1 MVHVSPPNQ
10 PRVVVAI
17 NDDALRASLTFAL
30 EADGFRVENCASGQ
44 GLFDLKPPAQ
54 GACIVVDSRLSDMS
68 GLEALAGLR
77 ERGVSASAV
86 LLAAVV
92 GAGLLEAAAREGAV
106 VVEKPL
112 LGDALAKAV
121 RAAYL

>member
-1 MVHVSPPNQ
+1 MVHPQPPDQ
-10 PRVVVAI
+10 PRVVVVI
-17 NDDALRASLTFAL
+17 NDDGLRASLTFAL
-30 EADGFRVENCASGQ
+30 EADGFRVESCATGK
-44 GLFDLKPPAQ
+44 GLFDLNPPAH
-54 GACIVVDSRLSDMS
+54 GACIVLDARLPDMS

-77 ERGVSASAV
+77 ERGVTASAV

-92 GAGLLEAAAREGAV
+92 GAGLREAAASEGAV

-112 LGDALAKAV
+112 LGDALAEAV